1 MTIAKIR
8 LHSILNTKIVIKKY
22 RFAHLDYGEE
32 ANNEK
37 TLMVLF
43 FPSWNKVIKAGK
55 QATFK
60 NLQIPL
66 YLDFCKLKKKL
77 KTSFQALKIFKK
89 LFNRVSC
96 SFCLGFKRC

>member
-22 RFAHLDYGEE
+22 AFAFAHLDYGEE

-43 FPSWNKVIKAGK
+43 FPS
-55 QATFK
+55 
-60 NLQIPL
+60 
-66 YLDFCKLKKKL
+66 
-77 KTSFQALKIFKK
+77 
-89 LFNRVSC
+89 
-96 SFCLGFKRC
+96 